1 MLLSPE
7 TEAGFCPACRGSL
20 ARIDRRNNCIYC
32 GRDLSLLDQEA
43 VRDRICRDCVWWRKS
58 GRNGLYGRNYSV
70 YSYNEFIKEI
80 INQFKFRG
88 DSILADG
95 FACELRKT
103 FQLIKKEH
111 DSRTALRLWDKKDAS
126 FLIVPIPLSAARL
139 AERGFNQAEVLAEKI
154 GAPVMNALVRDKHE
168 SKQSKKNRQERL
180 MERAT
185 PFRINENYASLIE
198 GEKVLL
204 IDDIYTTGAT
214 MRLAAEALAQ
224 ANPTEIDSL
233 TLIHG

>member
-1 MLLSPE
+1 M
-7 TEAGFCPACRGSL
+7 
-20 ARIDRRNNCIYC
+20 
-32 GRDLSLLDQEA
+32 
-43 VRDRICRDCVWWRKS
+43 
-58 GRNGLYGRNYSV
+58 YGRNYSV

-103 FQLIKKEH
+103 FQWIKKEH
-111 DSRTALRLWDKKDAS
+111 GSRAGFRLLSKKDAS
-126 FLIVPIPLSAARL
+126 FITVPIPLSAARL
-139 AERGFNQAEVLAEKI
+139 AERGFNQADVLAEKI
-154 GAPVMNALVRDKHE
+154 GAPVKSALVRDKHE
-168 SKQSKKNRQERL
+168 SKQSKKNRQERI
-180 MERAT
+180 MQRAT
-185 PFRINENYASLIE
+185 PFRINEDYASLIE

-224 ANPTEIDSL
+224 ANPIEIDSL